1 MRVKVAGL
9 RIAALL
15 VFACATGTASA
26 DDFLLSW
33 SSPSQNEDNTPL
45 TNLNGYFIYVGA
57 TTDTMVPMYYI
68 DATSTSL
75 TIPSLQGGIG
85 WYVAVTSLTTDGVE
99 SVKSPM
105 LLVSAD

>member
-1 MRVKVAGL
+1 MNVKVAGL
-9 RIAALL
+9 RLAALL
-15 VFACATGTASA
+15 VCTCVTGAACA

-33 SSPSQNEDNTPL
+33 IPPSQNEDDTPL

-75 TIPSLQGGIG
+75 MVPYLPGGMG
-85 WYVAVTSLTTDGVE
+85 QYVAVTSLTTDGVE
-99 SVKSPM
+99 SVKSPI
-105 LLVSAD
+105 LVVSAD